1 MSYGN
6 FAPRHSNKEVKLIIP
21 KKKAKQHKWIL
32 IFVQPQFPRH
42 QSESHNTRKK
52 RNHSIPN
59 EIAPSMLSIA
69 THHRSKKSEKRVV
82 FSPTRHF
89 IFFDFFSFDLDNLFV
104 ALGGNWRFSFLVE
117 QHGRHR
123 DDKRNQVR
131 RRHSGIFI
139 IVRASLRAISDFAV
153 NVATQRTLEQ
163 SAAVRVNFN

>member
-21 KKKAKQHKWIL
+21 KTKAKQHKWIL

-69 THHRSKKSEKRVV
+69 THHRSKKSEKRVI

-89 IFFDFFSFDLDNLFV
+89 IFFDFSVLTWTTCLWLWEV
-104 ALGGNWRFSFLVE
+104 IGGFL
-117 QHGRHR
+117 
-123 DDKRNQVR
+123 
-131 RRHSGIFI
+131 S
-139 IVRASLRAISDFAV
+139 
-153 NVATQRTLEQ
+153 
-163 SAAVRVNFN
+163 